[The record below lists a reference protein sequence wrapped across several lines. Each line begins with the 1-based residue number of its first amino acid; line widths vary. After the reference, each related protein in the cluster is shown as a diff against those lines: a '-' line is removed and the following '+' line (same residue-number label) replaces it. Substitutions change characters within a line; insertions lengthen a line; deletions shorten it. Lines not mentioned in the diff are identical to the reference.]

1 MIMSMFFLVIVSSF
15 YLCREVLSLDLNI
28 YELLEDKNKNKTF
41 KNLPLGT
48 LQNLLTVVNLH

>member
-1 MIMSMFFLVIVSSF
+1 MFFLVIVSSF

-41 KNLPLGT
+41 KNLPLET